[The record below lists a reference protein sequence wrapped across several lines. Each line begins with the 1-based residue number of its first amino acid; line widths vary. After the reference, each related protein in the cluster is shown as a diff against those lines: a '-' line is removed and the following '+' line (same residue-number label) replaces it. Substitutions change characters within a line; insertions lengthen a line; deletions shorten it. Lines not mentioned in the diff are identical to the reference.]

1 MSRLLQDYS
10 IEQKGADLLAS
21 QGFIER
27 WKEDTTVFVPLHI
40 KALSNANYS
49 LALLTEHHREPE
61 NEKKKRHKGNPSDHL
76 GLFPRLLFLLKM
88 LLSNPLTVVRASQG
102 PLTL

>member
-21 QGFIER
+21 QGFMER
-27 WKEDTTVFVPLHI
+27 WEEDTTMFVPLHI

-49 LALLTEHHREPE
+49 LALLIEHHREPE
-61 NEKKKRHKGNPSDHL
+61 NEKKKAL
-76 GLFPRLLFLLKM
+76 GEPNLKT

>member
-21 QGFIER
+21 QGFMER
-27 WKEDTTVFVPLHI
+27 WEEDTTMFVPLHI

-49 LALLTEHHREPE
+49 LALLIEHHREPE
-61 NEKKKRHKGNPSDHL
+61 NEKKKKKGTRGTQVITWVFFQDCFS
-76 GLFPRLLFLLKM
+76 
-88 LLSNPLTVVRASQG
+88 S
-102 PLTL
+102 